1 MNLKSKFLSAGIAI
15 ALVAMPTMA
24 MAAGTSLAVEKNGST
39 VTAIQ
44 SGDNIDVTTTGSIDA
59 AGTISKILASV
70 WSKES
75 LALTDLDSVV
85 LPDGWTLEFTTDSE
99 TWDAAVPED
108 LSTVTGIR
116 AVGEVLSNGKNTF
129 ETTANSQVVAT
140 QASFQ
145 GASGGDGFSVTFG
158 GDRVYNVF
166 HHDSIMRIDCHVKG
180 TGVSCYDGVSS
191 FSGYQTGR
199 YSEAFWDS
207 AREVLWV
214 QAYQV
219 SSGKSGMACVDY
231 SDKANPG
238 LCSTPFVPLQSSRG
252 QYDIE
257 TSTKIGTKVYVI
269 NQSNWN
275 LLCFDIKTGAACPN
289 NGFQLPNN
297 GEAENDYYWGR
308 VSSAGDGKVYWTTW
322 NKMGCYN
329 PATNALCGAEI
340 NISSQLAQ
348 FPMFPVRNAA
358 GVLQGMCL
366 FHTKQCINSSGAS
379 VSVLPAALSTWMTA
393 HAIPEWNNSNAGLF
407 AEQKNKLYLPVGPS
421 ETAVDDVYCFDYTTS
436 AACAGFSGVGVG
448 ADLYAIVSDPS
459 LPNCLWTN
467 GNEGQITTFNAL
479 TGLSGCALDYPVVE
493 MPYNAVA
500 PRMACNEEDRVISWD
515 SIAFNI
521 PEGLSASQLKVTILD
536 SDGVPIEGWTDVVP
550 NAQGVIN
557 MKTVSVDTTGTKP
570 TIRVNAGNVAEALL
584 AQVSADV
591 KFKAE
596 DPQLCF
602 KLAVA
607 PNCPDFTP
615 ANGDLSVPDGL
626 IQSAAISTNSDGET
640 ISAGDREATLTGT
653 STDGVCPAT
662 IVKMMLPKVGPED
675 LAETGSGNGVFTGA
689 VLALMMLVG
698 GSVLVHRASN
708 QS

>member
-15 ALVAMPTMA
+15 ALVAMPTVA
-24 MAAGTSLAVEKNGST
+24 MAAGTSLSVEKNGAT

-44 SGDNIDVTTTGSIDA
+44 SGDTIDVTASGSIDA
-59 AGTISKILASV
+59 AGSISKILASV

-75 LALTDLDSVV
+75 LALTDLESII
-85 LPDGWTLEFTTDSE
+85 LPEGWTLEFTTDSE
-99 TWDAAVPED
+99 TWDASVPTD
-108 LSTVTGIR
+108 LTTVTGIR

-129 ETTANSQVVAT
+129 ETTATSQVVAT
-140 QASFQ
+140 QANFQ

-166 HHDSIMRIDCHVKG
+166 HHDSMMRIDCHIKG
-180 TGVSCYDGVSS
+180 TGVSCYEGVTT

-199 YSEAFWDS
+199 YSEAYWDS
-207 AREVLWV
+207 ARQALWV
-214 QAYQV
+214 QAYQI
-219 SSGKSGMACVDY
+219 SSDKSGMACVDY
-231 SDKANPG
+231 SDKANPD
-238 LCSTPFVPLQSSRG
+238 LCATPFVPLQTSRG

-257 TSTKIGTKVYVI
+257 TSTKIGSKVYVI
-269 NQSNWN
+269 NQDNWN
-275 LLCFDIKTGAACPN
+275 LLCFDIKTAAACPN
-289 NGFQLPNN
+289 SGFQLPNN

-329 PATNALCGAEI
+329 PATNDLCGTAI
-340 NISSQLAQ
+340 NISSESAQ

-379 VSVLPAALSTWMTA
+379 VSVLPTSLSSWMSD
-393 HAIPEWNNSNAGLF
+393 HAIPEWNNSDAGLY
-407 AEQKNKLYLPVGPS
+407 AEQNNKLYLPVGPS
-421 ETAVDDVYCFDYTTS
+421 ESAGDDVYCFDFTTS

-448 ADLYAIVSDPS
+448 ADIYAIVSDPA

-467 GNEGQITTFNAL
+467 GNEGQITTFNGV
-479 TGLSGCALDYPVVE
+479 TGLAGCSLDYPVIE
-493 MPYNAVA
+493 MPYDAVA
-500 PRMACNEEDRVISWD
+500 PRMACSEDNRVLSWD
-515 SIAFNI
+515 SIAFNL
-521 PEGLSASQLKVTILD
+521 PEGLTASQLKVTILD
-536 SDGVPIEGWTDVVP
+536 SDGFPIEGWTDVVP

-557 MKTVSVDTTGTKP
+557 MKSVSVDTTGTKP
-570 TIRVNAGNVAEALL
+570 TIRVNAGTVAEALL

-615 ANGDLSVPDGL
+615 ASGDLSVPDGL
-626 IQSAAISTNSDGET
+626 IQSAAISTNADGKT

-662 IVKMMLPKVGPED
+662 IAKMLLPKVEPTE
-675 LAETGSGNGVFTGA
+675 LANTGA
-689 VLALMMLVG
+689 DTGVITLVVLALMMLVG
-698 GSVLVHRASN
+698 GSVLVTRAN
-708 QS
+708 N

>member
-15 ALVAMPTMA
+15 ALVAMPTVA
-24 MAAGTSLAVEKNGST
+24 MAAGTSLSVEKNGAT

-44 SGDNIDVTTTGSIDA
+44 SGDTIDVTASGSIDA
-59 AGTISKILASV
+59 AGSISKILASV

-75 LALTDLDSVV
+75 LALTNLESVI
-85 LPDGWTLEFTTDSE
+85 LPEGWTLEFTTDSE
-99 TWDAAVPED
+99 TWDATVPTD
-108 LSTVTGIR
+108 LTTVTGIR

-129 ETTANSQVVAT
+129 ETTATSQVVAT
-140 QASFQ
+140 QANFQ

-166 HHDSIMRIDCHVKG
+166 HHDSKLRIDCHIKG
-180 TGVSCYDGVSS
+180 TGASCYGDVST
-191 FSGYQTGR
+191 FEGYKTGR
-199 YSEAFWDS
+199 YSEAYWDS
-207 AREVLWV
+207 ARQSLWV
-214 QAYQV
+214 QTYQV
-219 SSGKSGMACVDY
+219 SSAKSGMTCVNY
-231 SDKANPG
+231 SDKANPV
-238 LCSTPFVPLQSSRG
+238 LCETEFVPLQTSRG
-252 QYDIE
+252 MYDIE
-257 TSTKIGTKVYVI
+257 TSTKIGSKVYVI
-269 NQSNWN
+269 NQDNWN
-275 LLCFDIKTGAACPN
+275 LLCFDIKTAAACPN
-289 NGFQLPNN
+289 SGFQLPNN

-308 VSSAGDGKVYWTTW
+308 VSSPGDGKVYWTTW

-329 PATNALCGAEI
+329 PATNDLCGTAI
-340 NISSQLAQ
+340 NISSESAQ

-379 VSVLPAALSTWMTA
+379 VSVLPTSLSSWMSD
-393 HAIPEWNNSNAGLF
+393 HAIPEWNNSNAGLY
-407 AEQKNKLYLPVGPS
+407 AEQNNKLYLPVGPS
-421 ETAVDDVYCFDYTTS
+421 ESAGDDVYCFDFTTS

-448 ADLYAIVSDPS
+448 ADIYAIVSDPA

-467 GNEGQITTFNAL
+467 GNEGQITTFNGV
-479 TGLSGCALDYPVVE
+479 TGLAGCSLDYPVIE
-493 MPYNAVA
+493 MPYDAVA
-500 PRMACNEEDRVISWD
+500 PRMACSEDNRVLSWD
-515 SIAFNI
+515 SIAFNL
-521 PEGLSASQLKVTILD
+521 PEGLTASQLKVTILD
-536 SDGVPIEGWTDVVP
+536 SDGFPIEGWTDVVP

-557 MKTVSVDTTGTKP
+557 MKSVSVDTTGTKP
-570 TIRVNAGNVAEALL
+570 TIRVNAGSVAEALL

-615 ANGDLSVPDGL
+615 ASGDLSVPDGL
-626 IQSAAISTNSDGET
+626 IQSAAISTNADGKT

-662 IVKMMLPKVGPED
+662 IAKMLLPKVEPTE
-675 LAETGSGNGVFTGA
+675 LANTGA
-689 VLALMMLVG
+689 DTGVITLVVLALMMLVG
-698 GSVLVHRASN
+698 GSVLVTRAN
-708 QS
+708 N

>member
-15 ALVAMPTMA
+15 ALVAMPTVA
-24 MAAGTSLAVEKNGST
+24 MAAGTSLSVEKNGAT

-44 SGDNIDVTTTGSIDA
+44 SGDTIDVTASGSIDA
-59 AGTISKILASV
+59 AGSISKILASV

-75 LALTDLDSVV
+75 LALTNLESVI
-85 LPDGWTLEFTTDSE
+85 LPEGWTLEFTTDSE
-99 TWDAAVPED
+99 TWDATVPTD
-108 LSTVTGIR
+108 LTTVTGIR

-129 ETTANSQVVAT
+129 ETTATSQVVAT
-140 QASFQ
+140 QANFQ

-166 HHDSIMRIDCHVKG
+166 HHDSKLRIDCHIKG
-180 TGVSCYDGVSS
+180 TGASCYGDVST
-191 FSGYQTGR
+191 FEGYKTGR
-199 YSEAFWDS
+199 YSEAYWDS
-207 AREVLWV
+207 ARQSLWV
-214 QAYQV
+214 QTYQV
-219 SSGKSGMACVDY
+219 SSAKSGMTCVNY
-231 SDKANPG
+231 SDKANPV
-238 LCSTPFVPLQSSRG
+238 LCETEFVPLQTSRG
-252 QYDIE
+252 MYDIE
-257 TSTKIGTKVYVI
+257 TSTKIGSKVYVI
-269 NQSNWN
+269 NQDNWN
-275 LLCFDIKTGAACPN
+275 LLCFDIKTAAACPN
-289 NGFQLPNN
+289 SGFQLPNN

-308 VSSAGDGKVYWTTW
+308 VSSPGDGKVYWTTW

-329 PATNALCGAEI
+329 PATNDLCGTAI
-340 NISSQLAQ
+340 NISSESAQ

-379 VSVLPAALSTWMTA
+379 VSVLPTSLSSWMSD
-393 HAIPEWNNSNAGLF
+393 HAIPEWNNSNAGLY
-407 AEQKNKLYLPVGPS
+407 AEQNNKLYLPVGPS
-421 ETAVDDVYCFDYTTS
+421 ESAGDDVYCFDFTTS

-448 ADLYAIVSDPS
+448 AEIYAIVSDPA

-467 GNEGQITTFNAL
+467 GNKGQITTFNGV
-479 TGLSGCALDYPVVE
+479 TGLAGCALDYPVIE
-493 MPYNAVA
+493 MPYDAVA
-500 PRMACNEEDRVISWD
+500 PRMACSEDNRVLSWD
-515 SIAFNI
+515 SIAFNL
-521 PEGLSASQLKVTILD
+521 PEGLTASQLKVTILD
-536 SDGVPIEGWTDVVP
+536 SDGFPIEGWTDVVP

-557 MKTVSVDTTGTKP
+557 MKSVSVDTTGTKP
-570 TIRVNAGNVAEALL
+570 TIRVNAGSVAEALL

-615 ANGDLSVPDGL
+615 ASGDLSVPDGL
-626 IQSAAISTNSDGET
+626 IQSAAISTNADGKT

-662 IVKMMLPKVGPED
+662 IAKMLLPKVEPTE
-675 LAETGSGNGVFTGA
+675 LANTGA
-689 VLALMMLVG
+689 DTGVITLVVLALMMLVG
-698 GSVLVHRASN
+698 GSVLVTRAN
-708 QS
+708 N

>member
-15 ALVAMPTMA
+15 ALVAMPTVA
-24 MAAGTSLAVEKNGST
+24 MAAGTSLSVEKNGAT

-44 SGDNIDVTTTGSIDA
+44 SGDTIDVTASGSIDA
-59 AGTISKILASV
+59 AGSISKILASV

-75 LALTDLDSVV
+75 LALTNLESII
-85 LPDGWTLEFTTDSE
+85 LPEGWTLEFTTDSE
-99 TWDAAVPED
+99 TWDATVPTD
-108 LSTVTGIR
+108 LTTVTGIR

-129 ETTANSQVVAT
+129 ETTATSQVVAT
-140 QASFQ
+140 QANFQ

-166 HHDSIMRIDCHVKG
+166 HHDSKLRIDCHIKG
-180 TGVSCYDGVSS
+180 TGASCYGDVST
-191 FSGYQTGR
+191 FEGYKTGR
-199 YSEAFWDS
+199 YSEAYWDS
-207 AREVLWV
+207 ARQSLWV
-214 QAYQV
+214 QTYQV
-219 SSGKSGMACVDY
+219 SSAKSGMTCVNY
-231 SDKANPG
+231 SDKANPV
-238 LCSTPFVPLQSSRG
+238 LCETEFVPLQTSRG
-252 QYDIE
+252 MYDIE
-257 TSTKIGTKVYVI
+257 TSTKIGSKVYVI
-269 NQSNWN
+269 NQDNWN
-275 LLCFDIKTGAACPN
+275 LLCFDIKTAAACPN
-289 NGFQLPNN
+289 SGFQLPNN

-308 VSSAGDGKVYWTTW
+308 VSSPGDGKVYWTTW

-329 PATNALCGAEI
+329 PATNDLCGTAI
-340 NISSQLAQ
+340 NISSESAQ

-379 VSVLPAALSTWMTA
+379 VSVLPTSLSSWMSD
-393 HAIPEWNNSNAGLF
+393 HAIPEWNNSNAGLY
-407 AEQKNKLYLPVGPS
+407 AEQNNKLYLPVGPS
-421 ETAVDDVYCFDYTTS
+421 ESAGDDVYCFDFTTS

-448 ADLYAIVSDPS
+448 AEIYAIVSDPA

-467 GNEGQITTFNAL
+467 GNKGQITTFNGV
-479 TGLSGCALDYPVVE
+479 TGLAGCALDYPVIE
-493 MPYNAVA
+493 MPYDAVA
-500 PRMACNEEDRVISWD
+500 PRMACSEDNRVLSWD
-515 SIAFNI
+515 SIAFNL
-521 PEGLSASQLKVTILD
+521 PEGLTASQLKVTILD
-536 SDGVPIEGWTDVVP
+536 SDGFPIEGWTDVVP

-557 MKTVSVDTTGTKP
+557 MKSVSVDTTGTKP
-570 TIRVNAGNVAEALL
+570 TIRVNAGTVAEALL

-615 ANGDLSVPDGL
+615 ASGDLSVPDGL
-626 IQSAAISTNSDGET
+626 IQSAAISTNADGKT

-662 IVKMMLPKVGPED
+662 IAKMLLPKVEPTE
-675 LAETGSGNGVFTGA
+675 LANTGA
-689 VLALMMLVG
+689 DTGVITLVVLALMMLVG
-698 GSVLVHRASN
+698 GSVLVTRAN
-708 QS
+708 N

>member
-15 ALVAMPTMA
+15 ALVAMPTVA
-24 MAAGTSLAVEKNGST
+24 MAAGTSLSVEKNGAT

-44 SGDNIDVTTTGSIDA
+44 SGDTIDVTASGSIDA
-59 AGTISKILASV
+59 AGSISKILASV

-75 LALTDLDSVV
+75 LALTDLESII
-85 LPDGWTLEFTTDSE
+85 LPEGWTLEFTTDSE
-99 TWDAAVPED
+99 TWDATVPTD
-108 LSTVTGIR
+108 LTTVTGIR

-129 ETTANSQVVAT
+129 ETTATSQVVAT
-140 QASFQ
+140 QANFQ

-166 HHDSIMRIDCHVKG
+166 HHDSMMRIDCHIKG
-180 TGVSCYDGVSS
+180 TGVSCYEGVTT

-199 YSEAFWDS
+199 YSEAYWDS
-207 AREVLWV
+207 ARQALWV
-214 QAYQV
+214 QAYQI
-219 SSGKSGMACVDY
+219 SSDKSGMACVDY
-231 SDKANPG
+231 SDKANPD
-238 LCSTPFVPLQSSRG
+238 LCATPFVPLQTSRG

-257 TSTKIGTKVYVI
+257 TSTKIGSKVYVI
-269 NQSNWN
+269 NQDNWN
-275 LLCFDIKTGAACPN
+275 LLCFDIKTAAACPN
-289 NGFQLPNN
+289 SGFQLPNN

-329 PATNALCGAEI
+329 PATNDLCGTAI
-340 NISSQLAQ
+340 NISSESAQ

-379 VSVLPAALSTWMTA
+379 VSVLPTSLSSWMSD
-393 HAIPEWNNSNAGLF
+393 HAIPEWNNSDAGLY
-407 AEQKNKLYLPVGPS
+407 AEQNNKLYLPVGPS
-421 ETAVDDVYCFDYTTS
+421 ESAGDDVYCFDFTTS

-448 ADLYAIVSDPS
+448 ADIYAIVSDPA

-467 GNEGQITTFNAL
+467 GNEGQITTFNGV
-479 TGLSGCALDYPVVE
+479 TGLAGCSLDYPVIE
-493 MPYNAVA
+493 MPYDAVA
-500 PRMACNEEDRVISWD
+500 PRMACSEDNRVLSWD
-515 SIAFNI
+515 SIAFNL
-521 PEGLSASQLKVTILD
+521 PEGLTASQLKVTILD
-536 SDGVPIEGWTDVVP
+536 SDGFPIEGWTDVVP

-557 MKTVSVDTTGTKP
+557 MKSVSVDTTGTKP
-570 TIRVNAGNVAEALL
+570 TIRVNAGTVAEALL

-615 ANGDLSVPDGL
+615 ASGDLSVPDGL
-626 IQSAAISTNSDGET
+626 IQSAAISTNADGKT

-662 IVKMMLPKVGPED
+662 IAKMLLPKVEPTE
-675 LAETGSGNGVFTGA
+675 LANTGA
-689 VLALMMLVG
+689 DTGVITLVVLALMMLVG
-698 GSVLVHRASN
+698 GSVLVTRAN
-708 QS
+708 N

>member
-15 ALVAMPTMA
+15 ALVAMPTVA
-24 MAAGTSLAVEKNGST
+24 MAAGTSLSVEKNGST

-44 SGDNIDVTTTGSIDA
+44 SGDTIDVTTTGSIDA
-59 AGTISKILASV
+59 AGSISKILASV

-75 LALTDLDSVV
+75 LALTNLESII
-85 LPDGWTLEFTTDSE
+85 LPEGWTLEFTTDSE
-99 TWDAAVPED
+99 TWDATVPTD
-108 LSTVTGIR
+108 LTTVTGIR

-129 ETTANSQVVAT
+129 ETTATSQVVAT
-140 QASFQ
+140 QANFQ

-166 HHDSIMRIDCHVKG
+166 HHDSKLRIDCHIKG
-180 TGVSCYDGVSS
+180 TGASCYGDVST
-191 FSGYQTGR
+191 FEGYKTGR
-199 YSEAFWDS
+199 YSEAYWDS
-207 AREVLWV
+207 ARQSLWV
-214 QAYQV
+214 QTYQV
-219 SSGKSGMACVDY
+219 SSAKSGMTCVNY
-231 SDKANPG
+231 SDKANPV
-238 LCSTPFVPLQSSRG
+238 LCETEFVPLQTSRG
-252 QYDIE
+252 MYDME

-269 NQSNWN
+269 NQNNWN
-275 LLCFDIKTGAACPN
+275 LLCFDIKTAAACPN
-289 NGFQLPNN
+289 NGFQLPNS
-297 GEAENDYYWGR
+297 GLAENDYYWGR
-308 VSSAGDGKVYWTTW
+308 VSSPGDGKVYWTTW

-329 PATNALCGAEI
+329 PATNDLCGTAI
-340 NISSQLAQ
+340 NISSESAQ

-379 VSVLPAALSTWMTA
+379 VSVLPASLSSWMSD
-393 HAIPEWNNSNAGLF
+393 HAIPEWNNSDAGLY
-407 AEQKNKLYLPVGPS
+407 AEQNNKLYLPVGPS
-421 ETAVDDVYCFDYTTS
+421 ESAGDDVYCFDFTTS

-448 ADLYAIVSDPS
+448 AEIYAIVSDPA

-467 GNEGQITTFNAL
+467 GNKGQITTFNGV
-479 TGLSGCALDYPVVE
+479 TGLAGCALDYPVIE
-493 MPYNAVA
+493 MPYDAVA
-500 PRMACNEEDRVISWD
+500 PRMACSEDNRVLSWD
-515 SIAFNI
+515 SIAFNL
-521 PEGLSASQLKVTILD
+521 PEGLTASQLKVTILD
-536 SDGVPIEGWTDVVP
+536 SDGFPIEGWTDVVP

-557 MKTVSVDTTGTKP
+557 MKSVSVDTTGTKP
-570 TIRVNAGNVAEALL
+570 TIRVNAGSVAEALL

-615 ANGDLSVPDGL
+615 ASGDLSVPDGL
-626 IQSAAISTNSDGET
+626 IQSAAISTNADGKT

-662 IVKMMLPKVGPED
+662 IAKMLLPKVEPTE
-675 LAETGSGNGVFTGA
+675 LANTGA
-689 VLALMMLVG
+689 DTGVITLVVLALMMLVG
-698 GSVLVHRASN
+698 GSVLVTRAN
-708 QS
+708 N

>member
-15 ALVAMPTMA
+15 ALVAMPTVA
-24 MAAGTSLAVEKNGST
+24 MAAGTSLSVEKNGAT

-44 SGDNIDVTTTGSIDA
+44 SGDTIDVTASGSIDA
-59 AGTISKILASV
+59 AGSISKILASV

-75 LALTDLDSVV
+75 LALTNLESVI
-85 LPDGWTLEFTTDSE
+85 LPEGWTLEFTTDSE
-99 TWDAAVPED
+99 TWDATVPTD
-108 LSTVTGIR
+108 LTTVTGIR

-129 ETTANSQVVAT
+129 ETTATSQVVAT
-140 QASFQ
+140 QANFQ

-166 HHDSIMRIDCHVKG
+166 HHDSKLRIDCHIKG
-180 TGVSCYDGVSS
+180 TGASCYGDVST
-191 FSGYQTGR
+191 FEGYKTGR
-199 YSEAFWDS
+199 YSEAYWDS
-207 AREVLWV
+207 ARQSLWV
-214 QAYQV
+214 QTYQV
-219 SSGKSGMACVDY
+219 SSAKSGMTCVNY
-231 SDKANPG
+231 SDKANPV
-238 LCSTPFVPLQSSRG
+238 LCETEFVPLQTSRG
-252 QYDIE
+252 MYDIE
-257 TSTKIGTKVYVI
+257 TSTKIGSKVYVI
-269 NQSNWN
+269 NQDNWN
-275 LLCFDIKTGAACPN
+275 LLCFDIKTAAACPN
-289 NGFQLPNN
+289 SGFQLPNN

-308 VSSAGDGKVYWTTW
+308 VSSPGDGKVYWTTW

-329 PATNALCGAEI
+329 PATNDLCGTAI
-340 NISSQLAQ
+340 NISSESAQ

-379 VSVLPAALSTWMTA
+379 VSVLPTSLSSWMSD
-393 HAIPEWNNSNAGLF
+393 HAIPEWNNSDAGLY
-407 AEQKNKLYLPVGPS
+407 AEQNNKLYLPVGPS
-421 ETAVDDVYCFDYTTS
+421 ESAGDDVYCFDFTTS

-448 ADLYAIVSDPS
+448 AEIYAIVSDPA

-467 GNEGQITTFNAL
+467 GNKGQITTFNGV
-479 TGLSGCALDYPVVE
+479 TGLAGCALDYPVIE
-493 MPYNAVA
+493 MPYDAVA
-500 PRMACNEEDRVISWD
+500 PRMACSEDNRVLSWD
-515 SIAFNI
+515 SIAFNL
-521 PEGLSASQLKVTILD
+521 PEGLTASQLKVTILD
-536 SDGVPIEGWTDVVP
+536 SDGFPIEGWTDVVP

-557 MKTVSVDTTGTKP
+557 MKSVSVDTTGTKP
-570 TIRVNAGNVAEALL
+570 TIRVNAGSVAEALL

-615 ANGDLSVPDGL
+615 ASGDLSVPDGL
-626 IQSAAISTNSDGET
+626 IQSAAISTNADGKT

-662 IVKMMLPKVGPED
+662 IAKMLLPKVEPTE
-675 LAETGSGNGVFTGA
+675 LANTGA
-689 VLALMMLVG
+689 DTGVITLVVLALMMLVG
-698 GSVLVHRASN
+698 GSVLVTRAN
-708 QS
+708 N